1 MSNDR
6 TKSQTDYLANGSFVW
21 NDPFLLDDQL
31 DEDEKLVRDTAR
43 NYADDKL
50 MPRIV
55 EATRQEHFH
64 REIMNEMGELGML
77 GSTINGYGCAG
88 VNYVCYGL
96 IAREM
101 ERVDSG
107 YRSAASVQSS
117 LVMHPINTYGTEEQK
132 NRFLPKLA
140 SGEMIGCFGLTEPD
154 HGSDAGSMVTNAK
167 KVDGGWILNGT
178 KMWIT
183 NSPIADIAMVWAK
196 DEEGDIRGYLV
207 ER

>member
-6 TKSQTDYLANGSFVW
+6 TKSQTDYLATGSFVW

-64 REIMNEMGELGML
+64 REIMTEMGELGML

-132 NRFLPKLA
+132 TRFLPKLA

-167 KVDGGWILNGT
+167 KVDGG
-178 KMWIT
+178 
-183 NSPIADIAMVWAK
+183 
-196 DEEGDIRGYLV
+196 
-207 ER
+207 